1 MSAHSPLTIGEDV
14 IFLNCI
20 LILSGSIT
28 LTILICSILCGW
40 KELQSLKNEAEIQEL
55 AEFSVKICSK
65 DQTTTTQELKSFDLE
80 KDESEESPTV
90 IVHAVEIHWNK
101 QTTTWPSEKVNNN
114 LPLKMLNLNNT
125 RCLKIQKI
133 SNQKALLWKIEN

>member
-80 KDESEESPTV
+80 KDESEELPTV
-90 IVHAVEIHWNK
+90 IVHAVEIH
-101 QTTTWPSEKVNNN
+101 
-114 LPLKMLNLNNT
+114 
-125 RCLKIQKI
+125 
-133 SNQKALLWKIEN
+133 